1 MSPLPAGAA
10 GRPVARRPRR
20 GARQHTRSTS
30 ELGIRARGPL
40 AGAALMAARDDTISS
55 AQVRH
60 EQAVARTLD
69 WSDQAAEDGDAANAL
84 TWLQA
89 LEAIGDPLSDDY
101 QKKRQAW
108 RRALRLDRK
117 HRERRARS
125 RRRCT
130 SGARACSRRAE
141 IALGSTA
148 SRHSAV
154 GRAANAASSADAA
167 LAAAIAAFENPKEM
181 QLRAARTFQ
190 RKVDRAERNGDA
202 DAARWHLWALGRS
215 LYSAEVA
222 VEALREIRAKRDI
235 PSPPSPATASDPRIA
250 QIAGSG

>member
-1 MSPLPAGAA
+1 MIASTENAA
-10 GRPVARRPRR
+10 
-20 GARQHTRSTS
+20 
-30 ELGIRARGPL
+30 
-40 AGAALMAARDDTISS
+40 
-55 AQVRH
+55 AQRH
-60 EQAVARTLD
+60 
-69 WSDQAAEDGDAANAL
+69 
-84 TWLQA
+84 
-89 LEAIGDPLSDDY
+89 
-101 QKKRQAW
+101 
-108 RRALRLDRK
+108 
-117 HRERRARS
+117 
-125 RRRCT
+125 
-130 SGARACSRRAE
+130 AE

-154 GRAANAASSADAA
+154 GRAANAASSADAV
-167 LAAAIAAFENPKEM
+167 LAAAIAAFENAKEM

-250 QIAGSG
+250 QTAGSG